1 MIILVKLND
10 PIQLDFK
17 KGTLSINK
25 VLCNASGENFL
36 TTPKTEASVRTLRMT
51 QDVITALKEEK
62 QKQDSTKKIQGDYY
76 NNFSLVCC
84 QKDESALAPEG
95 FTSGFNYLLKT
106 KVPFVVRFDDLKRTN
121 ATLEQT

>member
-1 MIILVKLND
+1 
-10 PIQLDFK
+10 
-17 KGTLSINK
+17 
-25 VLCNASGENFL
+25 
-36 TTPKTEASVRTLRMT
+36 MT